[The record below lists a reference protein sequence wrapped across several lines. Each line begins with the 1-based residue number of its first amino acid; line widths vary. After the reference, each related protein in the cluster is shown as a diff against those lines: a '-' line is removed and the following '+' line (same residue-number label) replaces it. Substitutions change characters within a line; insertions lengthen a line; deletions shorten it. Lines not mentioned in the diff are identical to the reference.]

1 MTQFVVA
8 LRAEAHP
15 LIEMYRLLPEDTPST
30 FPTFKQ
36 GDKRLVICGVGK
48 HRAAAATSHLF
59 ETSEKKLLEVWLNI
73 GIAGHRDRPTGS
85 ILRAH
90 TVQNVSKSTIFHPGL
105 IGSERFETACITTV
119 DQPETTFRSTDIYD
133 MEAVGFF
140 ETAVRF
146 STAELVQCLK
156 IISDNR
162 ASGIRGL
169 TNKQITKLLE
179 KKLLLISNFVTDLEE
194 LAQELEPV
202 RNANRETLP
211 FVKRWHFS
219 TTERRYLS
227 QLLTRCAA
235 YNYIPSPNDFYDTS
249 QTNIVLQKIER
260 ELSRQAL
267 ELKNFK

>member
-162 ASGIRGL
+162 ESGIRGL
-169 TNKQITKLLE
+169 TNKRITTLLE
-179 KKLLLISNFVTDLEE
+179 ENLLLISDFVTVLEK
-194 LAQELEPV
+194 LAQELDPV
-202 RNANRETLP
+202 RNANREILP

-219 TTERRYLS
+219 TTERHYLN

-235 YNYIPSPNDFYDTS
+235 YHYVPSPNDFYDTS
-249 QTNIVLQKIER
+249 QANIVLQKIEQ
-260 ELSRQAL
+260 ELSRLAL